1 MEALR
6 CGREARPTS
15 PIVCLSTPRRE
26 LWGDHVSLVASED
39 ERLLC
44 FLDGQPLKS
53 EAVEAL
59 DPSDASRVKTKTVP
73 AALL

>member
-1 MEALR
+1 M
-6 CGREARPTS
+6 C
-15 PIVCLSTPRRE
+15 VSTPRRE
-26 LWGDHVSLVASED
+26 LWGDHVSLVAAED

-44 FLDGQPLKS
+44 FLDGKPLKS

-73 AALL
+73 TALL

>member
-1 MEALR
+1 M
-6 CGREARPTS
+6 
-15 PIVCLSTPRRE
+15 
-26 LWGDHVSLVASED
+26 SLVATED

-44 FLDGQPLKS
+44 FLDGQPLKN

-59 DPSDASRVKTKTVP
+59 DPSDASRVKTKTAP

>member
-1 MEALR
+1 M
-6 CGREARPTS
+6 
-15 PIVCLSTPRRE
+15 
-26 LWGDHVSLVASED
+26 SLVAAED

-59 DPSDASRVKTKTVP
+59 DPSDASRVKTKTVH